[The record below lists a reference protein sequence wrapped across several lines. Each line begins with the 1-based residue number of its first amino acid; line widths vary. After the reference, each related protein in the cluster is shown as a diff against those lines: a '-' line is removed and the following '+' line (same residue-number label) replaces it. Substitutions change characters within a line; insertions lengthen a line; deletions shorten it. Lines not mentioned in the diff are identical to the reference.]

1 MSKTVRFTHRN
12 VEINGETKQDKI
24 NAYIMYM
31 GGTGRLLDYF
41 LSNIQF
47 TEENISEIEI
57 IEDDCRT
64 SSKEI
69 INS

>member
-1 MSKTVRFTHRN
+1 MSNAVYFTHHN
-12 VEINGETKQDKI
+12 VEINGETRQDKI

-57 IEDDCRT
+57 IEDDDRT
-64 SSKEI
+64 SGKET